1 MHELIRGRDYRSE
14 RAAEQAIQ
22 DILGVDPEEMN
33 VSGSVLAIVRDTT
46 TGFCRVHR
54 TKNIITDAGDTYYAQ
69 SAAGE
74 APTNAFDSLWLGS
87 GGSVPGKANDSDD
100 ITFIASTAKT
110 VKATY
115 PKTNDSGDA
124 DNTGDG
130 VDVVTWTFEYAAG
143 DFNHAAITDGMIGVG
158 AHAAAEP
165 ILTHFEFSGG
175 AFAKTAS
182 DTLKVIVNHT
192 FTGV

>member
-1 MHELIRGRDYRSE
+1 MHELIRGQDRLSE
-14 RAAEQAIQ
+14 RAATQAAQEIF
-22 DILGVDPEEMN
+22 GVDPEEMN
-33 VSGSVLAIVRDTT
+33 VSGLVLAVLRDTR
-46 TGFCRVHR
+46 TGFCRVHS

-69 SAAGE
+69 NAAGE
-74 APTNAFDSLWLGS
+74 AATNAFDSLWLGS
-87 GGSVPGKANDSDD
+87 AGTAPGKANDSDD
-100 ITFIASTAKT
+100 ITLIASTAKT

-143 DFNHAAITDGMIGVG
+143 DFNHAAITDGQIGVG
-158 AHAAAEP
+158 AHAAGEP

-182 DTLKVIVNHT
+182 DTLKVIVNHM